1 MGDLSRSTARAPAG
15 ARRYLVEEVEPLDV
29 RLFCVEELL
38 GDVQELMRL

>member
-1 MGDLSRSTARAPAG
+1 MRDRGPAG

-38 GDVQELMRL
+38 GDVQELLRL